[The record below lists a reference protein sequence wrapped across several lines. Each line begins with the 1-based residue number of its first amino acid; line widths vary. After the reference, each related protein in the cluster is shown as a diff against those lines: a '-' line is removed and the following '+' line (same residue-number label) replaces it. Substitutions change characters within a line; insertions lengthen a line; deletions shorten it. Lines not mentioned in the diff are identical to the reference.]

1 MGAIDEISKDI
12 SEKLGNRLD
21 KTEEEKAVLNYGLF
35 IIIHTSLAIIL
46 TFIVGL
52 VTGMAIE
59 IITITF
65 SASWMKRYSGG
76 VHANTPNR
84 CLIIG
89 IIVSL
94 ILCILYK
101 TAMMFLED
109 NMLLLILLIGII
121 VSYIVLY
128 YKCPVGSKN
137 KPLKKEST
145 RKKLRKKAFT
155 LINLY
160 SIAILAGYLIYIKQD
175 VYILKDIISC
185 IWLGLVLQISM
196 LTKFGQSLIIFLD
209 AILVRLKI
217 S

>member
-1 MGAIDEISKDI
+1 
-12 SEKLGNRLD
+12 
-21 KTEEEKAVLNYGLF
+21 
-35 IIIHTSLAIIL
+35 
-46 TFIVGL
+46 
-52 VTGMAIE
+52 MAIE
-59 IITITF
+59 IMTITF
-65 SASWMKRYSGG
+65 SAAWMKRYSGG

-94 ILCILYK
+94 TLSFLYK
-101 TAMMFLED
+101 NGMILLED
-109 NMLLLILLIGII
+109 KLLLFILLIGII

-155 LINLY
+155 LINVY
-160 SIAILAGYLIYIKQD
+160 SIAILAGYLIYKKQD

-196 LTKFGQSLIIFLD
+196 LTKFGQSLITFLD
-209 AILVRLKI
+209 AILGKLKI